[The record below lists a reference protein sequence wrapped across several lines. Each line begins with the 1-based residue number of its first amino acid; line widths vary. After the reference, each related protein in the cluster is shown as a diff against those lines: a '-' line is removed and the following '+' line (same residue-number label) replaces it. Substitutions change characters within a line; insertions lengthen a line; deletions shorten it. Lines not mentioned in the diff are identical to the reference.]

1 MGDIQEWGAVSSC
14 GHPGVSVRTDP
25 FQYTGGGA
33 VVQGQLPG
41 AVPTQPNPH
50 GPQQEGHTRDRPLNW
65 RDDCHIMVSLGLQK
79 SDVTRSQPWKKLKFE
94 EHAGA
99 SRLPGLPG
107 RETHRERGGARC
119 GSSACAL
126 LCDPGYSAQPYNA
139 CFGLYATQS
148 AGQVVSGGRTEQL

>member
-1 MGDIQEWGAVSSC
+1 MGDIQEWGAVSGC

-65 RDDCHIMVSLGLQK
+65 KDDCHIMVSLGLQK

-107 RETHRERGGARC
+107 RETHGERG
-119 GSSACAL
+119 AL
-126 LCDPGYSAQPYNA
+126 GVDPQPVLCCVIQD
-139 CFGLYATQS
+139 TQLS
-148 AGQVVSGGRTEQL
+148 FITPALVFT